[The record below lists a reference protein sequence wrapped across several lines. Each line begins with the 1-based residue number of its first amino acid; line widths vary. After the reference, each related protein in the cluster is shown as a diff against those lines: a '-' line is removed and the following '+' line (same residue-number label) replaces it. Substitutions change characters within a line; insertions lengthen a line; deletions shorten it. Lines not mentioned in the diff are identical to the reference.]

1 MSILTSLFPKSFKT
15 YIKKFR
21 KFNSLDNIDKKLINY
36 LNYKN
41 GYYIE
46 CGANDGVD
54 KSNTWYFEKQLDWH
68 GMLIEPHPKLF
79 KSLVKNRGAKN
90 TFINKAL
97 VDVNFKE
104 KKIFLSDSD
113 HTSFTQYEK
122 KSNYIEVACDNL
134 TNILL
139 NNNSPNLINFF
150 SLDVEG
156 FEFEVLKGIDFNKYN
171 FEYFLIETKNL
182 EIINFLKN
190 KNYSFIKKLSHHDYL
205 FKFNKNQ

>member
-1 MSILTSLFPKSFKT
+1 MSIFTSLFPKSFKT
-15 YIKKFR
+15 FIKKFR
-21 KFNSLDNIDKKLINY
+21 KFNSLDSIDKKLLNY

-68 GMLIEPHPKLF
+68 GLLIEPHPKLF
-79 KSLVKNRGAKN
+79 KSLVKNRDLKN
-90 TFINKAL
+90 TFINKAI
-97 VDVNFKE
+97 VNKNFKE
-104 KKIFLSDSD
+104 KKIFLSDND
-113 HTSFTQYEK
+113 HTSLTQYEK
-122 KSNYIEVACDNL
+122 KSDYIEVDCDNL

-139 NNNSPNLINFF
+139 NNNSPNLIDFF

-156 FEFEVLKGIDFNKYN
+156 FEFEVLNGIDFNKYN
-171 FEYFLIETKNL
+171 FRYFLIETKNL

-190 KNYSFIKKLSHHDYL
+190 KNYSFIKKLSYHDYL
-205 FKFNKNQ
+205 FKYDN